1 MCVCVRLHTL
11 YVCTG
16 AHIHVFVY
24 MWRSE
29 VGTGQLLLLISTLSF
44 EIQYLIQ
51 PGAHDLARLA
61 GQQVQ
66 GAMTSPLYVG
76 WLQEPTI
83 VLHSS

>member
-1 MCVCVRLHTL
+1 MCL

-16 AHIHVFVY
+16 AHIHVFMY

-29 VGTGQLLLLISTLSF
+29 VGTGQLPLLISTLNF
-44 EIQYLIQ
+44 ETQYLIQ

-66 GAMTSPLYVG
+66 GAVTSPLYVG
-76 WLQEPTI
+76 GLQDPVI
-83 VLHSS
+83 VLYSS

>member
-1 MCVCVRLHTL
+1 MCL

-16 AHIHVFVY
+16 AHIHVFMY

-29 VGTGQLLLLISTLSF
+29 VGTGQLPLLISTLSF
-44 EIQYLIQ
+44 ETQYLIQ
-51 PGAHDLARLA
+51 PGAQDLDRQA

-66 GAMTSPLYVG
+66 GAVTSPLYVG
-76 WLQEPTI
+76 GLQDPTI